1 MQKENL
7 QEDMDRSAGKAF
19 FGGSFDP
26 VHSGHISMALAAYRE
41 LPVDELTLIPT
52 KLTYYKKRRLT
63 KDSDRMKMLQLA
75 AEPYPYLSVSDMEIR
90 APLEQNYT
98 VNTLERLKEIYPDRE
113 LYFLIGG
120 DSLAYLNTWK
130 YAERLFR
137 LAVFVTAV
145 RGEVDTE
152 QALSYMRQYEEEF
165 PGARFQLLHTDPVD
179 ISSTDIR
186 KRVKAGES
194 IKGLVP
200 EGVEDYILERG
211 LYRS

>member
-1 MQKENL
+1 MRIENL
-7 QEDMDRSAGKAF
+7 HEDTDRSAGKAF

-26 VHSGHISMALAAYRE
+26 VHTGHISMALAAWRE

-63 KDSDRMKMLQLA
+63 WDADRMNMLQLA
-75 AEPYPYLSVSDMEIR
+75 AEPYPFISVSDMEIK

-98 VNTLERLKEIYPDRE
+98 ANTLERLKEIYPDRK

-120 DSLAYLNTWK
+120 DSLAYLNTWR
-130 YAERLFR
+130 YAVRLFR

-145 RGEVDTE
+145 RGEVDEE
-152 QALSYMRQYEEEF
+152 QALRYMRQYEEEF
-165 PGARFQLLHTDPVD
+165 PGARFKLLHTDPVD

-186 KRVKAGES
+186 NRVRAGES

-200 EGVEDYILERG
+200 EAVEAYIRERG